1 MCGTC
6 VNTVFSMSAMMVSS
20 IFHQEFVII
29 PSILRIFVT
38 RRHFVIPH
46 NDNGIFIFV
55 GRARNISIVVISCIN
70 EAFTLSPGPNSN
82 SIAIDDSSLK
92 HQTTQRIEQISGKN
106 TLERTST
113 VPDVVAL
120 VGEAIDRLG
129 RNIEFHVLT
138 LLQSLGN
145 IIDSNLRDAVHML
158 TLQSIEM
165 THLIDSIEQLWTKRM
180 AHNLHHCILYLG
192 LTTSH
197 CIRHVGKNFG
207 AHVGCHHDNTVLE
220 VDNTTVRVGQ
230 SAVVKKLE

>member
-113 VPDVVAL
+113 VRSFRPLLTSTDDRVQFSL
-120 VGEAIDRLG
+120 LGHLGEIDA
-129 RNIEFHVLT
+129 V
-138 LLQSLGN
+138 LLQILAW
-145 IIDSNLRDAVHML
+145 NLR
-158 TLQSIEM
+158 
-165 THLIDSIEQLWTKRM
+165 
-180 AHNLHHCILYLG
+180 
-192 LTTSH
+192 
-197 CIRHVGKNFG
+197 IR
-207 AHVGCHHDNTVLE
+207 
-220 VDNTTVRVGQ
+220 VDNIQ
-230 SAVVKKLE
+230 SR